1 MQTIED
7 VWNKFATQD
16 ELAEAYLEQQTMFD
30 ELNTIIDDFF
40 NAYELF
46 KERMKTKNG

>member
-16 ELAEAYLEQQTMFD
+16 ELAEAYLILNNMFNEIVD
-30 ELNTIIDDFF
+30 IRKKITE
-40 NAYELF
+40 
-46 KERMKTKNG
+46 TK

>member
-1 MQTIED
+1 MQTIND
-7 VWNKFATQD
+7 VWDKFATQE
-16 ELAEAYLEQQTMFD
+16 ELAQAYLEQQTMFD

-46 KERMKTKNG
+46 KERMKTKNE

>member
-16 ELAEAYLEQQTMFD
+16 ELAETYLILNNMFNEIVD
-30 ELNTIIDDFF
+30 K
-40 NAYELF
+40 Y
-46 KERMKTKNG
+46 KEYVSNE